1 MKRDLE
7 WRTQPYE
14 VPSSGC
20 SRVLLPAV
28 NVHVLASRCELQLR
42 DLCAKL
48 PTRDYKCHAV
58 QDCAPSPLL
67 PLLPLLA
74 ATAALFI
81 YFQRQRWQRC
91 PRRRRRR
98 RRRRSCSCSR
108 SRSHTA
114 NPKAA
119 PVACLLSVLLLM
131 GGHRLTITRF
141 NRHRGSGGWGQER
154 AWGNNKCARV
164 FQCHHRGQPRPRRIL
179 CQLNSTIR
187 TTLVK
192 TIALLN
198 YG

>member
-1 MKRDLE
+1 MPIVYAVFIIVFYVRWHQKYFKFNFNFNLIFDLIEARSTLDDLE

-14 VPSSGC
+14 VLSSGC
-20 SRVLLPAV
+20 PPVLLPAV
-28 NVHVLASRCELQLR
+28 NVLASRCELQLR

-91 PRRRRRR
+91 LRRR

-141 NRHRGSGGWGQER
+141 NRHRR
-154 AWGNNKCARV
+154 
-164 FQCHHRGQPRPRRIL
+164 
-179 CQLNSTIR
+179 
-187 TTLVK
+187 
-192 TIALLN
+192 
-198 YG
+198 